1 MQRQELQSA
10 TNIVTFGRRKV
21 RPRVCVADE
30 KVHVRAFL
38 TDAFEDLGFV
48 PSEIPGA
55 ADLAVALDTHL
66 PDLIVLGP
74 SAIGAEAA
82 EIMQTL
88 ASKGFDG
95 KVLLLGPGDSPA
107 AAATRELAEHLEI
120 AMLPQVE
127 TPFGAA
133 TLRSSVASLLP
144 TEEIADPPIDVGE
157 ALGAGWLELWYQPQF
172 DVRSLSVT
180 QAEGLARIRHPT
192 WGIIPAAYFIPDDGD
207 PHFRALS
214 EFVIGRA
221 IEDWHYFVTQ
231 RGKIDLSINLP
242 IAFLRTEESVRA
254 LCERIPDHPAFDGL
268 TIEINSTEIIG
279 NLELANSLA
288 RQLRFHN
295 IAISIDNLG
304 ADWPPL
310 DRLDDFPFCEIKVD
324 RKFVTGCAN
333 DRLKQMVCRRILDL
347 ADGYGARTVAE
358 GVETQ
363 ADFLTVR
370 EMGFHKAQGFYLG
383 KPASVKK
390 FARSTLGRHVSLPQ

>member
-1 MQRQELQSA
+1 MQRHGLQNA
-10 TNIVTFGRRKV
+10 NNVVTFGRRKV
-21 RPRVCVADE
+21 RPRVCVADD
-30 KVHVRAFL
+30 KVHVRTFL

-48 PSEIPGA
+48 PCECPGA
-55 ADLAVALDTHL
+55 TDLALALDTHL
-66 PDLIVLGP
+66 PDLVVLGP
-74 SAIGAEAA
+74 SAIGTESAD
-82 EIMQTL
+82 IMQTL
-88 ASKGFDG
+88 AAKGFDG
-95 KVLLLGPGDSPA
+95 KVLLLGPSDSPA
-107 AAATRELAEHLEI
+107 AAATRELADHLEI
-120 AMLPQVE
+120 AMLPHVE
-127 TPFGAA
+127 TPFGPAS
-133 TLRSSVASLLP
+133 LRRSVASLLP

-172 DVRSLSVT
+172 DVRSLSVS

-221 IEDWHYFVTQ
+221 TEDWHYFVTQ

-242 IAFLRTEESVRA
+242 IAFLQAEEA
-254 LCERIPDHPAFDGL
+254 MKGLCERIPDHPAFDGL
-268 TIEINSTEIIG
+268 TVEMNATDVIR
-279 NLELANSLA
+279 NLELAKSLA

-295 IAISIDNLG
+295 IAVSIDDLG
-304 ADWPPL
+304 ADWPLL
-310 DRLDDFPFCEIKVD
+310 DRLDDFPFSEIKVD

-333 DRLKQMVCRRILDL
+333 DRLKQTVCRRILDL
-347 ADGYGARTVAE
+347 ADDYGARTVAE

-370 EMGFHKAQGFYLG
+370 EIGFHKAQGFYLG

>member
-1 MQRQELQSA
+1 
-10 TNIVTFGRRKV
+10 VTFGRRKV
-21 RPRVCVADE
+21 RPRVCVADD
-30 KVHVRAFL
+30 KVHVRTFL

-48 PSEIPGA
+48 PCEIPGA
-55 ADLAVALDTHL
+55 ADLAVALDTHV

-95 KVLLLGPGDSPA
+95 KVLLLGPGDCPA

-133 TLRSSVASLLP
+133 TLRRSVASLLP

-157 ALGAGWLELWYQPQF
+157 ALGADWLELWYQPQF
-172 DVRSLSVT
+172 DVRSLSVG

-192 WGIIPAAYFIPDDGD
+192 WGIIPAAHFIPDDRD
-207 PHFRALS
+207 PHLRALS
-214 EFVIGRA
+214 DFVIGRA

-242 IAFLRTEESVRA
+242 IAFLQSEESLKG
-254 LCERIPDHPAFDGL
+254 LCERIPDHPAFAGL
-268 TIEINSTEIIG
+268 TVEISGPEIIG
-279 NLELANSLA
+279 NLELASSLA

-295 IAISIDNLG
+295 IAVSIDDLG
-304 ADWPPL
+304 ADWPQL
-310 DRLDDFPFCEIKVD
+310 ARLDDFPFCEIKVD

-333 DRLKQMVCRRILDL
+333 DRLKQTVCRRILEL

-370 EMGFHKAQGFYLG
+370 EMGFHRAQGYYLG

>member
-38 TDAFEDLGFV
+38 ADAFEDLGFV
-48 PSEIPGA
+48 PSEIPCA
-55 ADLAVALDTHL
+55 ADLPVALDTHL

-120 AMLPQVE
+120 AMLPHVE

-192 WGIIPAAYFIPDDGD
+192 WGIIPPAYFIPDDGD

-214 EFVIGRA
+214 EFVIGRS

-268 TIEINSTEIIG
+268 TVEINSTEIIG
-279 NLELANSLA
+279 NLELAKSLA

-310 DRLDDFPFCEIKVD
+310 DHLDDFPFCEIKVD

-370 EMGFHKAQGFYLG
+370 EW
-383 KPASVKK
+383 AST
-390 FARSTLGRHVSLPQ
+390 RRRGSTSANPRA

>member
-1 MQRQELQSA
+1 MQRHGLQNA
-10 TNIVTFGRRKV
+10 TNVVTFGRRKV
-21 RPRVCVADE
+21 KPRVCVADD
-30 KVHVRAFL
+30 KVHVRTFL

-48 PSEIPGA
+48 PCECAGA
-55 ADLAVALDTHL
+55 ADLVAALDTHL
-66 PDLIVLGP
+66 PDLVVLGP
-74 SAIGAEAA
+74 SAISTEAA

-88 ASKGFDG
+88 AAKGYDG
-95 KVLLLGPGDSPA
+95 KVLLLGPSDCPA

-120 AMLPQVE
+120 AMLPHVE
-127 TPFGAA
+127 TPFGAPS
-133 TLRSSVASLLP
+133 LRRSVASLLP

-157 ALGAGWLELWYQPQF
+157 ALGAGWLELRYQPQF

-207 PHFRALS
+207 PHFRSLS
-214 EFVIGRA
+214 DYVIGRA
-221 IEDWHYFVTQ
+221 IEDWHYFITQ

-242 IAFLRTEESVRA
+242 IAFLRVEESVKE
-254 LCERIPDHPAFDGL
+254 LCEKLPDHPAFDGL
-268 TIEINSTEIIG
+268 TVEISATEIIRD
-279 NLELANSLA
+279 LEFATSIA
-288 RQLRFHN
+288 RRLRFHN
-295 IAISIDNLG
+295 IAVSIDNLG
-304 ADWPPL
+304 ADWPLL
-310 DRLDDFPFCEIKVD
+310 DHLDDFPFGEIKVN
-324 RKFVTGCAN
+324 RGFVTGCAN
-333 DRLKQMVCRRILDL
+333 DRLKLTVCRRILEL
-347 ADGYGARTVAE
+347 ADRYGARTVAE

>member
-1 MQRQELQSA
+1 MQGQGLQDA

-21 RPRVCVADE
+21 RPRVCVADD

-48 PSEIPGA
+48 LCEIPGA
-55 ADLAVALDTHL
+55 ADLAVALDAHV

-95 KVLLLGPGDSPA
+95 KVLLLGPSDCPA
-107 AAATRELAEHLEI
+107 AAATREL

-133 TLRSSVASLLP
+133 TLRRSVASLLP
-144 TEEIADPPIDVGE
+144 TEEVADPPIDVGE
-157 ALGAGWLELWYQPQF
+157 AMGAGWLELWYQPQF
-172 DVRSLSVT
+172 DVRSLSVS

-242 IAFLRTEESVRA
+242 IAFLQTEASMKG
-254 LCERIPDHPAFDGL
+254 LCEKVPDHPAFAGL
-268 TIEINSTEIIG
+268 TVEINASEIIR
-279 NLELANSLA
+279 NLERARSLA

-295 IAISIDNLG
+295 IAVSIDDLG
-304 ADWPPL
+304 DDWPLL
-310 DRLDDFPFCEIKVD
+310 DRLDDFPFGEIKVD

-333 DRLKQMVCRRILDL
+333 DRLKQSVCRRILEL
-347 ADGYGARTVAE
+347 ADSYGARTVAE

-370 EMGFHKAQGFYLG
+370 ELGFHKAQGFYLG